1 MTVLITGGSGFV
13 GMNIAEELTG
23 RGINVVILARKP
35 LLPEMISTLN
45 EKPGKFE
52 YVDIDILN
60 GERIDW
66 VIKHYSITSIIHAA
80 AIAPGDTSEREST
93 INTMNVNLM
102 GTLEMLE
109 AARKNNINRFVYLS
123 SASVY
128 GDAAFEPGPLSE
140 DKTYPRPNSMYSIS
154 KFAGERT
161 VLRYKYLF
169 GMDIVV
175 VRVGATF
182 GPWEYNTD
190 IRDTLSAPF
199 QTTQFAIEG
208 KKALIP
214 SHGNID
220 WLYSRDAAISLA
232 EILFSKHLT
241 YDTYNL
247 SYGKAWPIQEWCKKL
262 IDEFPDFTFEV
273 VSIDNAN
280 ISLHGNRDRTLLSI
294 ERVQEDLKSV
304 PSFGINESFSDYM
317 NWIGKV
323 RPNWFN

>member
-13 GMNIAEELTG
+13 GMNIVEELTMKG
-23 RGINVVILARKP
+23 MNVVILAQKP
-35 LLPEMISTLN
+35 LLPEMINTLN

-52 YVDIDILN
+52 YVNIDILN

-80 AIAPGDTSEREST
+80 AIAPGDASERDST
-93 INTMNVNLM
+93 INTMNVNVM

-109 AARKNNINRFVYLS
+109 TARNNNIKRFVYLS

-128 GDAAFEPGPLSE
+128 GDAAFEPGLLFE
-140 DKTYPRPNSMYSIS
+140 DKTYPRPISMYSIS

-161 VLRYKYLF
+161 ALRYKYLF

-182 GPWEYNTD
+182 GPWEHNTG

-220 WLYSRDAAISLA
+220 WLYSRDAAIALA

-247 SYGKAWPIQEWCKKL
+247 SYGKAWSIQGWCKKL
-262 IDEFPDFTFEV
+262 TDRFPGFTFEV
-273 VSIDNAN
+273 VSNDNAN
-280 ISLHGNRDRTLLSI
+280 ISLHGDRDRTVLSS
-294 ERVQEDLKSV
+294 ERIQKDLEFIPNS
-304 PSFGINESFSDYM
+304 GINESFSDYM